1 MSSIPVKTPY
11 YSPWFLA
18 RNTMEYI
25 YNYSQEFW
33 PDFFHPHT
41 LTPSPPSH
49 PPHPRTLTGLQL
61 LRSKPKK
68 GVRFLQE
75 KGLVGREA
83 EEVAAFFHRDERV
96 NRAAIGDY
104 LGESDE

>member
-1 MSSIPVKTPY
+1 MVFGQKHHG
-11 YSPWFLA
+11 LHV
-18 RNTMEYI
+18 YI
-25 YNYSQEFW
+25 VRSFGQISFTLTRSH
-33 PDFFHPHT
+33 PPHPHT
-41 LTPSPPSH
+41 LT
-49 PPHPRTLTGLQL
+49 TLTGLQL